1 MHAHPESRRFHRPS
15 LAWLLLVGL
24 LLPMASDA
32 DDISQL
38 LTGKTDEAATV
49 PDRVISAA
57 NTKKDDEKIDRRL
70 TSIFSEIAALRGLT
84 VDVNGGVVALRGEV
98 DSVATEHKALQFA
111 RQVEGVVEVQ
121 NEMTVNRDLQPRL
134 QATWAKIIAL
144 GQELLAGL
152 PLFVLALMVLVV
164 FWLAGRW
171 VAARQRLF
179 RRISPNVFIAT
190 LLGQLV
196 QLLFMVLGLV
206 LALVLLD
213 ATALLGTILGA
224 AGIIGLAVGF
234 AVRDT
239 VENYIASILLS
250 IRNPFEVN
258 DFVDIDGHAGNVV
271 KLTSRATI
279 LLSPDG
285 NHIRIPNAMVFKA
298 VIVNFTRH
306 AERRFDFDVGVDTD
320 QDLAVVQA
328 LALRVIGAVT
338 GVLDDPR
345 PLVIVQSLGDSNVVL
360 RCFAWVDQQ
369 AASFPK
375 VRSESIRAVKQAFDQ
390 AGIVMP
396 EPVYRVRLS
405 DAGPV
410 AAQVGLAGV
419 VSKPDET
426 APPAS
431 PQGAPEECIV
441 TGDVSVDR
449 TIEQKVAAEDEVGGA
464 DNLLSPQAAAE
475 L

>member
-1 MHAHPESRRFHRPS
+1 MTAHPRYYGVRNTTLVWLF
-15 LAWLLLVGL
+15 LASLLV
-24 LLPMASDA
+24 PVASYA
-32 DDISQL
+32 EDISKL
-38 LTGKTDEAATV
+38 LTGKADDSVSAS
-49 PDRVISAA
+49 DRVISAG
-57 NTKKDDEKIDRRL
+57 NTEKDDEQIDLRL
-70 TSIFSEIAALRGLT
+70 RSIFSEIDALRG
-84 VDVNGGVVALRGEV
+84 VSVGVKGGVVALRGEV
-98 DSVATEHKALQFA
+98 DSAATEDKALQFA

-121 NEMTVNRDLQPRL
+121 NTMTVNRDLQPRL
-134 QATWAKIIAL
+134 QATWAKIATL

-152 PLFVLALMVLVV
+152 PLFFLALGVLVV
-164 FWLAGRW
+164 FWLTGRW
-171 VAARQRLF
+171 VAARQSLF
-179 RRISPNVFIAT
+179 RRISPNYFIAT

-258 DFVDIDGHAGNVV
+258 DFVDIDGHAGNVM

-285 NHIRIPNAMVFKA
+285 NHIRIPNSMVFKA

-306 AERRFDFDVGVDTD
+306 AERRFEFDVDVDTD
-320 QDLAVVQA
+320 QDLVAAQA
-328 LALRVIGAVT
+328 LALRAIGAVT
-338 GVLDDPR
+338 GVLDDPK
-345 PLVIVQSLGDSNVVL
+345 PLVIVESLGDSSVVL
-360 RCFAWVDQQ
+360 RCFGWVDQQ

-396 EPVYRVRLS
+396 EPAYKVRLFDTS
-405 DAGPV
+405 AA
-410 AAQVGLAGV
+410 AAQVVSASAATKAGDNSAPAPQ
-419 VSKPDET
+419 VSADE
-426 APPAS
+426 
-431 PQGAPEECIV
+431 GIV

-449 TIEQKVAAEDEVGGA
+449 TIEQKVAAEDEAAGG
-464 DNLLSPQAAAE
+464 DNLLSPEAAAE